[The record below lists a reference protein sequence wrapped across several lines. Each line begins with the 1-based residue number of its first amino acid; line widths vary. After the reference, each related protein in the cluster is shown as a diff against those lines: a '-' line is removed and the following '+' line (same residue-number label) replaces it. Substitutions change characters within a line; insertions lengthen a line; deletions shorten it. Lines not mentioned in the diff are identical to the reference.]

1 MPIPIFAGTW
11 HIQTNA
17 KLRTDDVTGVMTF
30 DDKLTTMS
38 SIITTFYSQAKQYA
52 KVASAGPVGGSRKAV
67 GVLAPA
73 PATPLYIFIAPEYYF
88 KKTIGERCVSKVE
101 RDQFINC
108 MSQLAANKPNLL
120 LVPGTITWKKDAT
133 DSKSRKKA
141 QTRLL
146 ERQHNFADGAFAAKK
161 REQLK
166 FVGDVKFVAYNTAYL
181 FYGTSTF
188 KYHKMN
194 DVGELQAGDT
204 DTLFIPGS
212 LRGNYTIAGL
222 QMGIEICGDHDV
234 GMLNQPVDIH
244 IVTSAAVT
252 RKNDKVWAKDGGMF
266 LHASNEGSEALKVT
280 RAGATIPPNLNPL
293 ASMSHQPQLGTE
305 HDMQFEIQSRLQDL
319 RNRGVPE
326 SAVQQSADKFTKQ
339 VRQAFGGTLTTWM
352 GMLDTV

>member
-1 MPIPIFAGTW
+1 MPTPIFAGTW

-30 DDKLTTMS
+30 NDKLTTMS
-38 SIITTFYSQAKQYA
+38 AVVSDFYSQAKQYA
-52 KVASAGPVGGSRKAV
+52 KVASAGSAGGSRKAV
-67 GVLAPA
+67 TTTA

-88 KKTIGERCVSKVE
+88 KKAIGERCVTKVE
-101 RDQFINC
+101 RDQFLAT
-108 MSQLAANKPNLL
+108 MSQLAANKPHLL

-133 DSKSRKKA
+133 DSKTRKKA
-141 QTRLL
+141 QTRLID
-146 ERQHNFADGAFAAKK
+146 RQHKFADGAFAEKK

-166 FVGDVKFVAYNTAYL
+166 LVGDVKFVAYNTAYL
-181 FYGTSTF
+181 FYGASTF

-212 LRGNYTIAGL
+212 VRGNYTIAGL
-222 QMGIEICGDHDV
+222 QLGVEICGDHDV
-234 GMLNQPVDIH
+234 GMLNQLVDVH
-244 IVTSAAVT
+244 IVTSACVT
-252 RKNDKVWAKDGGMF
+252 RKNDKIWAKDGGMF
-266 LHASNEGSEALKVT
+266 IHASNEGSEALKIT
-280 RAGATIPPNLNPL
+280 RGGATAPPNLSPL
-293 ASMSHQPQLGTE
+293 ASMSNQPQLGTE
-305 HDMQFEIQSRLQDL
+305 HQMHFEIQSRLQDL

-352 GMLDTV
+352 GMLDSV

>member
-1 MPIPIFAGTW
+1 MPTPIFAGTW

-17 KLRTDDVTGVMTF
+17 KLRTDDVTGLMTF
-30 DDKLTTMS
+30 NDKLTTMS
-38 SIITTFYSQAKQYA
+38 AVITDFYSQANQYA
-52 KVASAGPVGGSRKAV
+52 KVASAGTAGGSRKAV
-67 GVLAPA
+67 TTTA

-88 KKTIGERCVSKVE
+88 KKTIGERCVTKVE
-101 RDQFINC
+101 RDQFIAT
-108 MSQLAANKPNLL
+108 MSQLAANKPHLL

-133 DSKSRKKA
+133 DTKTRKKA
-141 QTRLL
+141 QTRLV
-146 ERQHNFADGAFAAKK
+146 ERQYKFTDGAFAEKK
-161 REQLK
+161 RQQLQ

-181 FYGTSTF
+181 FYGTGTF

-212 LRGNYTIAGL
+212 IRGNYTIAGL
-222 QMGIEICGDHDV
+222 QLGIEICGDHDV

-244 IVTSAAVT
+244 IVTSASVG
-252 RKNDKVWAKDGGMF
+252 RKNEKVWAKNGGMF
-266 LHASNEGSEALKVT
+266 LHASNEGSEAWKVT
-280 RAGATIPPNLNPL
+280 RPGGTTPLQLSEL
-293 ASMSHQPQLGTE
+293 ASMSNQPQLGTE
-305 HDMQFEIQSRLQDL
+305 HQMQFEIQSRLQDL

-326 SAVQQSADKFTKQ
+326 SAVQQSTEKFTKQ